1 VLKLFEMSRLHKIL
15 TVYSTVFI
23 TAFAISSP
31 FFLPRPYSLLLTIL
45 LVPFVVYFWIGIT
58 NPSQVNVGKWSV
70 RLLIVLIILSS
81 LGIGTFWLSKKTIK
95 DQSTTVSEKRE
106 IDIPQTMG
114 LQVSSPSS
122 SLESSDLEKN
132 INEIK
137 DDISEI
143 KAMLESKNYSLG
155 ISTEETILD
164 QITLKDE
171 VKKADVY
178 ENAKTS
184 AKIVGELLPVNN
196 YLFYKKDGDWYQVEY
211 SPDQIGWVK
220 AELVKE
226 VK

>member
-1 VLKLFEMSRLHKIL
+1 VIKLFEMSRLHKIL
-15 TVYSTVFI
+15 TVYASVFI

-31 FFLPRPYSLLLTIL
+31 FFLPRPYSLVLTIL

-58 NPSQVNVGKWSV
+58 NPSKISLGKWSV

-95 DQSTTVSEKRE
+95 DQSISVSEKRE

-114 LQVSSPSS
+114 LQVSSSSS

-132 INEIK
+132 IDEIK

-196 YLFYKKDGDWYQVEY
+196 YLFYKKDDGWYQVEY

-220 AELVKE
+220 AELIKE